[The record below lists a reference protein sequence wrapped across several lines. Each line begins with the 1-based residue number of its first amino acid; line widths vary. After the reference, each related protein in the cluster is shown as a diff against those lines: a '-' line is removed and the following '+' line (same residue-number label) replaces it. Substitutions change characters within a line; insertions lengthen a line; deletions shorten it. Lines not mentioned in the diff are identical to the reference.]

1 MRNLRVLYVVALI
14 TQCLAS
20 ESAFSVN
27 DDLFAFPQYT
37 VEFSDSY
44 ILEADALAYLNNGQS
59 GTPRGHGELSPK
71 LNHKSYDPAI
81 EGDSDSDLPGSYE
94 RILLEGYPHLCFIPE
109 AKPNLVENATKGA
122 EPSAS
127 ATDREKELDRAVSRG
142 SELLQDMASN
152 QCLYYSTGWWT
163 YAFCYNAQVTQFHA
177 LPPGTNGRVWPPQE
191 DPTTPSYILG
201 TFADVQ
207 KDKKTSSQQSQS
219 PSQDGTLST
228 EVRTQAETNYLVQRL
243 EGGTPCDLTGNNRK
257 VEVQFHCNPQLTD
270 RIGWIKETATCAYL
284 MIIYTPRLC
293 NDVAFQPPRESRA
306 HPISCSEIIQAD
318 DVSAWEARINDGQSS
333 NSQTLDQAKSQQITL
348 GNIEVGAMKHVGR
361 EGKRLERGRIVLT
374 QDEKA
379 ETVIMQKNGQI
390 SSLSAAELKKLDLS
404 PEDVESFRKELQKL
418 AGTKDWKIERL
429 DDVNGHI
436 QLRGVV
442 ATEDDDAD
450 ADGGDGDGE
459 TTKTA
464 KPTGQK
470 DEEAGSQEEY
480 KEEL

>member
-1 MRNLRVLYVVALI
+1 M
-14 TQCLAS
+14 
-20 ESAFSVN
+20 
-27 DDLFAFPQYT
+27 
-37 VEFSDSY
+37 
-44 ILEADALAYLNNGQS
+44 AYLNDQS
-59 GTPRGHGELSPK
+59 HTPLGHGDLSPK
-71 LNHKSYDPAI
+71 LNHRSYDPAI
-81 EGDSDSDLPGSYE
+81 EGDSDLPGSYE

-109 AKPNLVENATKGA
+109 AKPGVENATKE
-122 EPSAS
+122 EPS

-142 SELLQDMASN
+142 SELLQGMASN

-201 TFADVQ
+201 KFADQ
-207 KDKKTSSQQSQS
+207 KDKKSSEQS
-219 PSQDGTLST
+219 PSDGTLST
-228 EVRTQAETNYLVQRL
+228 EVRSQAETNYLVQRL

-293 NDVAFQPPRESRA
+293 NDVAFQPPKESRA
-306 HPISCSEIIQAD
+306 HPITCKEIIQGD
-318 DVSAWEARINDGQSS
+318 DVSAWEPRSDEQSS
-333 NSQTLDQAKSQQITL
+333 AQTLDQAKSQQITL

-361 EGKRLERGRIVLT
+361 DGKRLERGRIVLT

-442 ATEDDDAD
+442 ASEDDDD
-450 ADGGDGDGE
+450 DDDDGE

-464 KPTGQK
+464 KPAGKK
-470 DEEAGSQEEY
+470 DEDAGSQEEY